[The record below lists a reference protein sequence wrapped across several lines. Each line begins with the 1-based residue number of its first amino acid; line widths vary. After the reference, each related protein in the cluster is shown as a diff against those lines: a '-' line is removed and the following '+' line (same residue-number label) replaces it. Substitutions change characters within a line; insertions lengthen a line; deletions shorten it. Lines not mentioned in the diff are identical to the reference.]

1 MKKLNVVI
9 PISNQPKENKPI
21 ETVTKQPDKND
32 VVHNENIDKFLYE
45 QYSLMNKNK
54 LSAYI

>member
-9 PISNQPKENKPI
+9 PIFNQPKENKPI

-32 VVHNENIDKFLYE
+32 IVHNENIDKFLYK
-45 QYSLMNKNK
+45 QYSLINKTK